1 MQKNVQPIVYLSFLC
16 IETCVQKKTIP
27 QNGEIDHSIY
37 CYGQHRL
44 TATLDET
51 PKYKH
56 SVLEELYFNW

>member
-1 MQKNVQPIVYLSFLC
+1 MCAKTPDPYQK
-16 IETCVQKKTIP
+16 T

-56 SVLEELYFNW
+56 SVFEELYFNW